1 MYNIKYVKEKKNVR
15 LHVSIFLTLISP
27 PISFLFSI
35 NNYSFLAKL
44 FIFLSGMQD
53 GGYLYAKDLI
63 DALKKKHAA
72 KSYKKMVCFFECYCF
87 VWMNRKINSSNRCIY
102 YIVRENY
109 FSDEY

>member
-1 MYNIKYVKEKKNVR
+1 
-15 LHVSIFLTLISP
+15 
-27 PISFLFSI
+27 
-35 NNYSFLAKL
+35 
-44 FIFLSGMQD
+44 MQD

-72 KSYKKMVCFFECYCF
+72 KSYKKMVCFLECYCF